1 MSHFRLLTTAL
12 ALLLAPAA
20 PLAAQVVVSLR
31 LDRNQYVAGEAVP
44 AQLSI
49 TNHAGRDLVFQDT
62 GRVPWLD
69 FIIKDERGGPVTPIG
84 RPAFGAV
91 KVPRGQAMSR
101 SVDLAHLFRLSQ
113 MGNYSIYAVVR
124 LPGQESEG
132 FLSNRILFTMTT
144 AHAVWTQKVGVAGR
158 PGQTRE
164 FRVLTYSGDQK
175 TALYVQITDT
185 RSGTALKTFALGE
198 ALMFRKPLSTLDG
211 KQCLHV
217 LYLATPSVWCHS
229 IVDPNG
235 RLLSQTLHKRGPD
248 GDPALATL
256 PDGQVQVAGAI
267 PYDPKAEREAL
278 STTRKLSER
287 PSFIYE

>member
-1 MSHFRLLTTAL
+1 MNLFRLSATTL
-12 ALLLAPAA
+12 ALLLATLAPA
-20 PLAAQVVVSLR
+20 AAQVVVTLR

-44 AQLSI
+44 AQLTI
-49 TNHAGRDLVFQDT
+49 TNNAGTDLLFQDT

-69 FIIKDERGGPVTPIG
+69 FIVKDERGGPATPIG

-101 SVDLAHLFRLSQ
+101 NLDLARLYRLSQ
-113 MGNYSIYAVVR
+113 MGNYSVYAVVR
-124 LPGQESEG
+124 LPGTQAEG
-132 FLSNRILFTMTT
+132 FLSNRLLFTMTT

-164 FRVLTYSGDQK
+164 YRVLTYSGDQK

-217 LYLATPSVWCHS
+217 LYLATPSIWCHS
-229 IVDPNG
+229 IVDPDG
-235 RLLSQTLHKRGPD
+235 RLLAQNLHKRGPES
-248 GDPALATL
+248 DPSLATL
-256 PDGQVQVAGAI
+256 ANGTVQVVGSI
-267 PYDPKAEREAL
+267 PYDPKAERDAL
-278 STTRKLSER
+278 STTRKLSDR
-287 PSFIYE
+287 PSFVYD